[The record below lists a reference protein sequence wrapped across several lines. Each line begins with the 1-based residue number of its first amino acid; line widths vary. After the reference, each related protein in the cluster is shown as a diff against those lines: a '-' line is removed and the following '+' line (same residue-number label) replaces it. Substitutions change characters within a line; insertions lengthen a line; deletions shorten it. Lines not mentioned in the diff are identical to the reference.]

1 MLPIL
6 IHLFLA
12 CNTEQKT
19 PDVNPNNSQPSS
31 PTSGPE
37 EAMEEPEEEPATAP
51 DISGETVGQ
60 GQLYPTNEEPH
71 RNKKRM
77 SVAQIKASMEKVSGG
92 ITWKSGNQFLWE
104 KYSRT
109 LGVPDYQQSVTEDL
123 SPSIMFQKFLD
134 DAAVHTCANWINNE
148 INGDERLF
156 FSEIEPTET
165 DALKTRLNIAY
176 LQQRIHGQ
184 KIDPSTN
191 LIDSYVELHELV
203 MQRTSN
209 LQSAWKTVCVGFFTH
224 PDFYIY

>member
-6 IHLFLA
+6 IHLFFA
-12 CNTEQKT
+12 CNTEEKAAEI
-19 PDVNPNNSQPSS
+19 NNISQPSS
-31 PTSGPE
+31 PESEQE
-37 EAMEEPEEEPATAP
+37 EIIEEPDQETAASP
-51 DISGETVGQ
+51 EINGETIGE
-60 GQLYPTNEEPH
+60 GQLYPSNEEPY

-77 SVAQIKASMEKVSGG
+77 SVAQIQASMEKVSGG
-92 ITWKSGNQFLWE
+92 ITWKSNNQFLWE

-134 DAAVHTCANWINNE
+134 DAAVHTCTNWINNE
-148 INGDERLF
+148 INNGERLF
-156 FSEIEPTET
+156 FSEIEPTDT
-165 DALKTRLNIAY
+165 DAVKTRLNIAY

-184 KIDPSTN
+184 RIDPDAAI
-191 LIDSYVELHELV
+191 IDAYVEMHELV